1 MGIVACPGASG
12 WGGVSCTWVDPLELE
27 RAEGSEK
34 CGSKGLGARHNRA
47 RLRHDHGT
55 YGRWCLVASVMQV
68 VAFTGDFIR
77 LCRTTFEDGTP
88 EPGAASN
95 AAHFAALLSTLRD
108 NISNFD
114 PIHADAE
121 GSNETLQA
129 RNRLRS
135 LASDLARDTKELQGV
150 LRKVTTTASSGASSR
165 LKAVLAYKFY
175 YKGLISSLEK
185 RIDGTRNV
193 MNSEFLSRIC
203 SSAQAAHARSEER
216 YTGLR
221 EDMKLFIDRW
231 SDGKRTIS
239 ELVSAEAQ
247 ATRALVTSEAVQTRG
262 RIDLLETRLVTRSSR
277 HQAEE
282 TKERVLSTLWFRE
295 MNERENAIEEASYE
309 TVKWVFSEERLA
321 NGEKCQFA
329 EWLKSDQSVF
339 WISGKPGS
347 GKSTLM
353 KFLLR
358 DRRTTEYLGTW
369 KTPVQICSFFFFELG
384 ANALQKQ
391 LRGCCRTLLHQIL
404 DGNPT
409 ILETMLQ
416 KRPELSKKLSE
427 HDWSLGELS
436 GVLQECLSLGDSAF
450 CLFLDGLDEIVSEER
465 DAAVKLVG
473 SLGRLPTVKICASSR
488 PENLFR
494 RYLGCYP
501 MLRVQD
507 LTYDAIRTY
516 AEDRLKEHVDYL
528 HAPDKA
534 YEPFLSD
541 LARRS
546 EGVFLW
552 AAIAIKDL
560 LRSMHNLDTWP
571 MLCKQLEEF
580 PPSLNGLYKQM
591 WNKQNEDWPRF
602 KEEAAEIFWLVLNLG
617 DWYDFRELE
626 YLIATHQELRK
637 ELQRL
642 VTTQG
647 YYSSEDEMRI
657 SETYEAW
664 LSARSCG
671 LVEIIRASKGPPFGA
686 RVDFVHRSA
695 CEFLQNT
702 DDGRQLLSSDCRSRR
717 DKLLAVINASRISA
731 YIWATRCSDEPHLA
745 ELPFQEDH
753 LVA

>member
-1 MGIVACPGASG
+1 MA
-12 WGGVSCTWVDPLELE
+12 DPISAL
-27 RAEGSEK
+27 S
-34 CGSKGLGARHNRA
+34 
-47 RLRHDHGT
+47 
-55 YGRWCLVASVMQV
+55 LVANVMQV
-68 VAFTGDFIR
+68 IAFTGDFIR

-108 NISNFD
+108 NTSNFD
-114 PIHADAE
+114 PILADGE
-121 GSNETLQA
+121 SSNETLQA
-129 RNRLRS
+129 RSRLKS

-150 LRKVTTTASSGASSR
+150 LGKVTTTSSSGASSR
-165 LKAVLAYKFY
+165 LKAVLAYKFS
-175 YKGLISSLEK
+175 YKRLIASLEK

-203 SSAQAAHARSEER
+203 SSTQAAHARSEER
-216 YTGLR
+216 YTGLHN
-221 EDMKLFIDRW
+221 DMKLFIDRW

-247 ATRALVTSEAVQTRG
+247 ATRTLITSEAVQTRG

-277 HQAEE
+277 HEAEE
-282 TKERVLSTLWFRE
+282 IKERVLSTLWFRE
-295 MNERENAIEEASYE
+295 MNERENTIEEPSYE
-309 TVKWVFSEERLA
+309 TVKWVFSEEPLA
-321 NGEKCQFA
+321 NGEKRRFA

-339 WISGKPGS
+339 WVSGKPGS

-353 KFLLR
+353 KFLFG
-358 DRRTTEYLGTW
+358 DSRTTEHLEKW
-369 KTPVQICSFFFFELG
+369 KTPVQICRFFFFELG

-409 ILETMLQ
+409 ILETLLQ
-416 KRPELSKKLSE
+416 RRPELSKKLSE

-465 DAAVKLVG
+465 DAIVKLVG
-473 SLGRLPTVKICASSR
+473 SLGRIPTVK
-488 PENLFR
+488 
-494 RYLGCYP
+494 
-501 MLRVQD
+501 D
-507 LTYDAIRTY
+507 LTHNAIRTY
-516 AEDRLKEHVDYL
+516 VEDRLKEHVDYL
-528 HAPDKA
+528 HAPDKD
-534 YEPFLSD
+534 YQQFLSN
-541 LARRS
+541 LAWRS

-602 KEEAAEIFWLVLNLG
+602 KEQAAEIFWLVLNLRG
-617 DWYDFRELE
+617 LALFGELE
-626 YLIATHQELRK
+626 YLIATHQELRQ

-671 LVEIIRASKGPPFGA
+671 LVEITSGGNAPFIA
-686 RVDFVHRSA
+686 RMDTA
-695 CEFLQNT
+695 
-702 DDGRQLLSSDCRSRR
+702 
-717 DKLLAVINASRISA
+717 
-731 YIWATRCSDEPHLA
+731 P
-745 ELPFQEDH
+745 
-753 LVA
+753 

>member
-1 MGIVACPGASG
+1 MA
-12 WGGVSCTWVDPLELE
+12 DPISTL
-27 RAEGSEK
+27 S
-34 CGSKGLGARHNRA
+34 
-47 RLRHDHGT
+47 
-55 YGRWCLVASVMQV
+55 LVANVMQV

-108 NISNFD
+108 NTSNFD
-114 PIHADAE
+114 PVLTDAE

-129 RNRLRS
+129 RSRLKI
-135 LASDLARDTKELQGV
+135 LASDLARDTKELQRV
-150 LRKVTTTASSGASSR
+150 LGKVTTTASSGTSSR

-175 YKGLISSLEK
+175 YKGLIASLEK

-203 SSAQAAHARSEER
+203 SSTQAAHARSEER
-216 YTGLR
+216 YTGLND
-221 EDMKLFIDRW
+221 DMKLFIDRW
-231 SDGKRTIS
+231 SDGRRTIS

-282 TKERVLSTLWFRE
+282 ARRRVLSTLWFRE
-295 MNERENAIEEASYE
+295 MNERENKIEEASDE
-309 TVKWVFSEERLA
+309 TVEWVFSEEPLA
-321 NGEKCQFA
+321 DGEKCRFV
-329 EWLKSDQSVF
+329 EWLKSDRSVF

-358 DRRTTEYLGTW
+358 DSRTTEYLGTW
-369 KTPVQICSFFFFELG
+369 KTPVQICRFFFFELG
-384 ANALQKQ
+384 SNALQKQ

-427 HDWSLGELS
+427 YDWSLRELS
-436 GVLQECLSLGDSAF
+436 GVLQECLSLGHWAF

-465 DAAVKLVG
+465 DAIVKLVG
-473 SLGRLPTVKICASSR
+473 SLRRLPTVK
-488 PENLFR
+488 
-494 RYLGCYP
+494 
-501 MLRVQD
+501 D
-507 LTYDAIRTY
+507 LTYNAIRTY

-528 HAPDKA
+528 QAPDKS
-534 YEPFLSD
+534 YQQFLSD
-541 LARRS
+541 LAWRS

-552 AAIAIKDL
+552 AVIAIKDL

-580 PPSLNGLYKQM
+580 PPSLNDLYKQM

-602 KEEAAEIFWLVLNLG
+602 KEEAAEIFWLVLNFG
-617 DWYDFRELE
+617 DWHVLRELH
-626 YLIATHQELRK
+626 YLVATHQELRT

-642 VTTQG
+642 VTIQG

-671 LVEIIRASKGPPFGA
+671 LVEIDLGLYLG
-686 RVDFVHRSA
+686 RV
-695 CEFLQNT
+695 
-702 DDGRQLLSSDCRSRR
+702 LLGWTAALRT
-717 DKLLAVINASRISA
+717 V
-731 YIWATRCSDEPHLA
+731 LA
-745 ELPFQEDH
+745 EYARLHNTFERIRDRRRRNTSG
-753 LVA
+753 